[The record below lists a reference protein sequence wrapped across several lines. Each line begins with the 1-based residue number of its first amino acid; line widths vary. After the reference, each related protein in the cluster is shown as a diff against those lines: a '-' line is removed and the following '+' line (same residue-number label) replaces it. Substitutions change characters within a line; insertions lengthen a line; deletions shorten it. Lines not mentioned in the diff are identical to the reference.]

1 MLVFSLRAH
10 HTDDRS
16 SIAYF
21 PLLLA
26 TQGYRALLGPGF
38 EPATHP
44 LKPVDIRTHEA
55 LSEPL
60 PRQKP
65 EADFEQGV
73 VLTRAV
79 GNLFASCHDATS
91 SLTPLHEVSQSIGV
105 TRLAH
110 HQLCYSAEDGL
121 FASPIHLD

>member
-1 MLVFSLRAH
+1 MLVSLSAH
-10 HTDDRS
+10 HSDNRS

-21 PLLLA
+21 PLVLA
-26 TQGYRALLGPGF
+26 TQGYKALVGPGF

-44 LKPVDIRTHEA
+44 LKLVDIRAHEA

-60 PRQKP
+60 PRQKA

-79 GNLFASCHDATS
+79 GNLFASCYDAVS
-91 SLTPLHEVSQSIGV
+91 SLTPLHEVSQSSGV

-110 HQLCYSAEDGL
+110 H
-121 FASPIHLD
+121 